1 MNVRPEPDSPD
12 AWLERA
18 RSDLALARAA
28 VNTVDVLFEDACFHA
43 QQCAEKAIKGLLL
56 HHAVPFPR
64 THAVEALLD
73 LFEDNTDVT
82 ISPDVDDAY
91 ELTQYATQTRY
102 PGDWEPITVE
112 EAEDA
117 IAMAERILRWVQ
129 HQL

>member
-1 MNVRPEPDSPD
+1 
-12 AWLERA
+12 
-18 RSDLALARAA
+18 
-28 VNTVDVLFEDACFHA
+28 
-43 QQCAEKAIKGLLL
+43 
-56 HHAVPFPR
+56 
-64 THAVEALLD
+64 VEALLD

-82 ISPDVDDAY
+82 IPPDVDDAY

-102 PGDWEPITVE
+102 PGDWEPITEE